1 MNRNI
6 LLLEPNYKNKFPPIG
21 LMKLATYFRLRG
33 DNVVFYKGDLKE
45 FLINDI
51 TNDCVEKLNQMDNTI
66 NWKLRSDKIATYI
79 KYRRKTDID
88 KIGLEDSAYD
98 ILLAHGLTITK
109 IIITRRNILKILS
122 GIG

>member
-1 MNRNI
+1 
-6 LLLEPNYKNKFPPIG
+6 
-21 LMKLATYFRLRG
+21 MKLATYFRLRG
-33 DNVVFYKGDLKE
+33 DNVVFYKGDLTE

-88 KIGLEDSAYD
+88 KIGLC
-98 ILLAHGLTITK
+98 L
-109 IIITRRNILKILS
+109 
-122 GIG
+122 

>member
-51 TNDCVEKLNQMDNTI
+51 TSDCVENSVEWI
-66 NWKLRSDKIATYI
+66 IP
-79 KYRRKTDID
+79 
-88 KIGLEDSAYD
+88 
-98 ILLAHGLTITK
+98 LTGNYAQI
-109 IIITRRNILKILS
+109 R
-122 GIG
+122 

>member
-1 MNRNI
+1 MNRRV

-51 TNDCVEKLNQMDNTI
+51 TGDCVEKLNQMDSTI

-79 KYRRKTDID
+79 KYQLI
-88 KIGLEDSAYD
+88 
-98 ILLAHGLTITK
+98 
-109 IIITRRNILKILS
+109 
-122 GIG
+122 

>member
-51 TNDCVEKLNQMDNTI
+51 TNDCVEKLNQMDSTI

-79 KYRRKTDID
+79 KYRKKTDID
-88 KIGLEDSAYD
+88 KYNTGDSSNRAV
-98 ILLAHGLTITK
+98 LTYFKEFIFFKINGEICKYKTK
-109 IIITRRNILKILS
+109 KE
-122 GIG
+122 

>member
-1 MNRNI
+1 MKRNV

-51 TNDCVEKLNQMDNTI
+51 TSDCVDKLNQMDNSI
-66 NWKLRSDKIATYI
+66 NWKLRSDKIANYI
-79 KYRRKTDID
+79 RYRKKVDLD
-88 KIGLEDSAYD
+88 KIGLEDSSYSV
-98 ILLAHGLTITK
+98 LLFPWVDLSLIHISEP
-109 IIITRRNILKILS
+109 TRPY
-122 GIG
+122 